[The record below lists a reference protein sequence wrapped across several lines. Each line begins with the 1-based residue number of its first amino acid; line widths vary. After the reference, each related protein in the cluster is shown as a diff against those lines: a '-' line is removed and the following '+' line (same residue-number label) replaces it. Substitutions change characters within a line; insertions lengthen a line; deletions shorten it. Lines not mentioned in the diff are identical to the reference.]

1 MKHKINYEFE
11 DDYDYNEE
19 FGRYKDRRKPKGR
32 RSVRNLKLKDDKKL
46 SSIDEFDDPNLQ
58 ELYEQGILTKIIR
71 EIKSGKEA
79 TVYLADGQYGL
90 MAAKIYRDEA
100 TRAFSKDQIYKAG
113 RHISHQNRKK
123 ITNLASKNQ
132 MKAEQGL
139 WIYHEYKTIWEFY
152 KAGIRVPKPLIGPSV
167 HDIAKAGRVVLMEYI
182 GNKEEAAPR
191 LSDVSLDKDEAQ
203 NAWQQTFAILKQV
216 LKLGK
221 VHGDFS
227 TYNLL
232 WWKDQAILIDFPQV
246 VNISENKHAKEILK
260 TDLNSLAKSFQVL
273 GIDKDPKQLYKELIK
288 ELGPLF

>member
-11 DDYDYNEE
+11 DHYDYEEE

-32 RSVRNLKLKDDKKL
+32 RSVKDLKLKDDKKL
-46 SSIDEFDDPNLQ
+46 SSVDEFDDPNLQ
-58 ELYEQGILTKIIR
+58 DLYEQGILTEIIR

-79 TVYLADGQYGL
+79 TVYLADGKYGL

-113 RHISHQNRKK
+113 RHISHQHKK
-123 ITNLASKNQ
+123 KLLNLASQNQ
-132 MKAEQGL
+132 IKPEQSL

-152 KAGIRVPKPLIGPSV
+152 RAGINVPKPLIGPSI
-167 HDIAKAGRVVLMEYI
+167 HDIAKAGRVVLMQYI
-182 GNKEEAAPR
+182 GNKDEAAPR
-191 LSDVSLDKDEAQ
+191 LSDLNLNQKEAQ
-203 NAWQQTFAILKQV
+203 DAWEQSFAILKEV
-216 LKLGK
+216 LSLGK

-232 WWKDQAILIDFPQV
+232 WWNNKAILIDFPQV
-246 VNISENKHAKEILK
+246 VNINENKHAKEILK
-260 TDLNSLAKSFQVL
+260 TDLNSLSKSFQAL
-273 GIDKDPKQLYKELIK
+273 GVDKDPIQLYKELQN

>member
-1 MKHKINYEFE
+1 MKHKIDYEFDE
-11 DDYDYNEE
+11 DYEYGEE

-32 RSVRNLKLKDDKKL
+32 RSVKNLELQEDKKL
-46 SSIDEFDDPNLQ
+46 SSIDKFDDPNLQ
-58 ELYEQGILTKIIR
+58 DLYEQGILTEIIR

-90 MAAKIYRDEA
+90 MATKIYRDEA

-132 MKAEQGL
+132 MKPEQSL
-139 WIYHEYKTIWEFY
+139 WIYHEYRTIWEFY

-182 GNKEEAAPR
+182 GSENEAAPR
-191 LSDVSLDKDEAQ
+191 LSDVSLDKEEAQ
-203 NAWQQTFAILKQV
+203 NAWEQSLAILKQV

-232 WWKDQAILIDFPQV
+232 WWDNEAILIDFPQV
-246 VNISENKHAKEILK
+246 VNINENKHAKQILK
-260 TDLNSLAKSFQVL
+260 TDLNSLCKSFQVL
-273 GIDKDPKQLYKELIK
+273 GIDKDPHKLYKELQK